1 MNSYGVV
8 LVQVESLMC
17 LFFVYDCCEWRRI
30 FIANTNSMNIEFR
43 WSVEGDITCFCCFL
57 KSYLKKTKNEALS
70 SIPWVFF
77 VYMNNIFGNEYVYI
91 RGTSYLER
99 IFRNMEILRLYNLGV
114 STKNIAATCNVG
126 ERQVRNIINE
136 GYRYDAVDV
145 SDMFEDRVIMLNL
158 R

>member
-1 MNSYGVV
+1 M
-8 LVQVESLMC
+8 
-17 LFFVYDCCEWRRI
+17 
-30 FIANTNSMNIEFR
+30 ANTHSMNVEFR
-43 WSVEGDITCFCCFL
+43 WSFDGDISYFYYFL
-57 KSYLKKTKNEALS
+57 NSYLKKTKNEALS

-77 VYMNNIFGNEYVYI
+77 VHMNNILGNEYVYI

-136 GYRYDAVDV
+136 GYRCGYDSVDLC
-145 SDMFEDRVIMLNL
+145 DMFEDKVIMLNL
-158 R
+158 G

>member
-1 MNSYGVV
+1 M
-8 LVQVESLMC
+8 
-17 LFFVYDCCEWRRI
+17 
-30 FIANTNSMNIEFR
+30 ANTNSMNVEFR
-43 WSVEGDITCFCCFL
+43 WSVDGDITYFYCSL
-57 KSYLKKTKNEALS
+57 KSYLKKTKNEDLS

-77 VYMNNIFGNEYVYI
+77 VYMNSVFGNEYVYI
-91 RGTSYLER
+91 RGTSYLKR

-136 GYRYDAVDV
+136 GYRCEGVDI
-145 SDMFEDRVIMLNL
+145 SDMFEDRVIVLDLGCYSELSL

>member
-1 MNSYGVV
+1 M
-8 LVQVESLMC
+8 
-17 LFFVYDCCEWRRI
+17 
-30 FIANTNSMNIEFR
+30 ANTNSMNVEFR
-43 WSVEGDITCFCCFL
+43 WSVDGDITYFYCSL

-77 VYMNNIFGNEYVYI
+77 VYMNSVFGNEYVYI
-91 RGTSYLER
+91 RGTSYLKR

-136 GYRYDAVDV
+136 GYRCEGVDI
-145 SDMFEDRVIMLNL
+145 SDMFEDRVIVLDLGCYSELGL
-158 R
+158 RWNNF